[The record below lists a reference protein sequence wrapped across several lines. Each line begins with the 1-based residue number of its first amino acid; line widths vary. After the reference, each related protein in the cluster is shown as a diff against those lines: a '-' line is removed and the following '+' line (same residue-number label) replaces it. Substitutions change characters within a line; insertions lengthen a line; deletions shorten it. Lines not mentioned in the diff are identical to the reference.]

1 MQVASIL
8 MTKSNI
14 SKKIIVYIII
24 ILTFIYS
31 VGFAYFASAS
41 PSNEEGVKEKLAQ
54 ILSELDSE
62 KKNEKDDDGSN
73 FIREKIMEFIEWL
86 FEKLD
91 NSQIFDTQD
100 QITMPTETSKVM
112 KIVAIVLILLTL
124 GLIFYFILRNFKRSR
139 RVMMDEDAEILSTV
153 HDPDIILDRVRQC
166 SEAGDYSQA
175 LRFLY
180 IAMLISFNKL
190 NIIRINK
197 SKTNKQY
204 LIEIESNR
212 PQIYNT
218 VVDFTD
224 DFNKYWYGK
233 KELGKT
239 KFESLYQAYSTVF
252 ETEGGSTDV

>member
-1 MQVASIL
+1 

-41 PSNEEGVKEKLAQ
+41 PSNEEEVKEKLAQ

-112 KIVAIVLILLTL
+112 K
-124 GLIFYFILRNFKRSR
+124 
-139 RVMMDEDAEILSTV
+139 
-153 HDPDIILDRVRQC
+153 
-166 SEAGDYSQA
+166 
-175 LRFLY
+175 
-180 IAMLISFNKL
+180 
-190 NIIRINK
+190 
-197 SKTNKQY
+197 
-204 LIEIESNR
+204 
-212 PQIYNT
+212 
-218 VVDFTD
+218 
-224 DFNKYWYGK
+224 
-233 KELGKT
+233 
-239 KFESLYQAYSTVF
+239 
-252 ETEGGSTDV
+252 

>member
-1 MQVASIL
+1 

-41 PSNEEGVKEKLAQ
+41 PSNEEEVKEKLAQ

-139 RVMMDEDAEILSTV
+139 RVMMDEDAG
-153 HDPDIILDRVRQC
+153 R
-166 SEAGDYSQA
+166 
-175 LRFLY
+175 
-180 IAMLISFNKL
+180 
-190 NIIRINK
+190 
-197 SKTNKQY
+197 
-204 LIEIESNR
+204 
-212 PQIYNT
+212 
-218 VVDFTD
+218 
-224 DFNKYWYGK
+224 
-233 KELGKT
+233 
-239 KFESLYQAYSTVF
+239 
-252 ETEGGSTDV
+252 